1 MTSPITDF
9 ITACLDAD
17 EAAARAWPAD
27 QHDWKAAGSR
37 YLSYASGCGERV
49 GAVNV
54 GGDYYGWERIYIK
67 SDLDDDLSGYLARHD
82 PARVLREVEA
92 KRAILADHQIKA
104 PYEIE
109 RGDEDFGC
117 ERCYSDELGVLGFGY
132 CPTLKALAAVWSDHP
147 DYRKEWAA

>member
-17 EAAARAWPAD
+17 ESAARAWPAD

-92 KRAILADHQIKA
+92 KRAIIAEHSIFVA
-104 PYEIE
+104 EN
-109 RGDEDFGC
+109 EDPRKPRHEVGC
-117 ERCYSDELGVLGFGY
+117 ERCGYLGND
-132 CPTLKALAAVWSDHP
+132 PTSGCKTLRSLAATYSDHP